1 MTTPQQALSSLYEAA
16 QSTPFTVEP
25 ESDGAV
31 VRWDL
36 GNERWFSPS
45 GIRSETEVASV
56 RVRVSPNGTYTRT
69 TSLHQVDTSAGPGGL
84 RYGRSVKKGAVYSKA
99 FGAEASVGP
108 GGVQSGATSFDT
120 THLTG
125 FVDQHLQGLGLKKQM
140 DGATRIGLIA
150 GIAGAVIALIA
161 VVLAL
166 VL

>member
-16 QSTPFTVEP
+16 QATPFTVEP
-25 ESDGAV
+25 APDGAV

-45 GIRSETEVASV
+45 GIRSETQVASV
-56 RVRVSPNGTYTRT
+56 RVRVAPNGTYTRT
-69 TSLHQVDTSAGPGGL
+69 TSLHEVDTSGGPGGL
-84 RYGRSVKKGAVYSKA
+84 RYGRSVKKGTVYSKS

-108 GGVQSGATSFDT
+108 GGPQAGTTSFDT
-120 THLTG
+120 TQLTG

-140 DGATRIGLIA
+140 DPATRIGLIA
-150 GIAGAVIALIA
+150 GIAGIVVALVA